1 VGLSV
6 KASWLT
12 AANVVS
18 FVRLLL
24 TVPIV
29 YCLLQE
35 GPLWRWAG
43 LVLLLT
49 AAASDG
55 LDGYLARSR
64 GEISTLGQL
73 LDPIADKVLS
83 IAVLAVLIYQAL
95 LPPWM
100 FWALLIK
107 EALLLLG
114 GAVLLHRGLRVP
126 SARSLGKLAT
136 VVLFIGFLM
145 VIAGLSLG
153 LWICGVGVALS
164 LAAGLDYAR
173 QARQLW
179 SQAA

>member
-1 VGLSV
+1 MNE
-6 KASWLT
+6 KARWLT

-29 YCLLQE
+29 YALLQE
-35 GPLWRWAG
+35 GSLWRWAG
-43 LVLLLT
+43 LILLLV

-64 GEISTLGQL
+64 GEISPLGQL

-83 IAVLAVLIYQAL
+83 IALLAVLLHQAL

-100 FWALLIK
+100 FWALFVK

-114 GAVLLHRGLRVP
+114 GAVLLRRGL
-126 SARSLGKLAT
+126 ARPQCAHLGQGRDGGPLHR
-136 VVLFIGFLM
+136 LLDGDRRSFPRP
-145 VIAGLSLG
+145 LG
-153 LWICGVGVALS
+153 LRYRRDPLACGGPRLRPGS
-164 LAAGLDYAR
+164 PSPLEHGR
-173 QARQLW
+173 W
-179 SQAA
+179 

>member
-1 VGLSV
+1 MNE
-6 KASWLT
+6 KARWLT
-12 AANVVS
+12 GANVVS

-29 YCLLQE
+29 YALLQE
-35 GPLWRWAG
+35 GSLWRWAG
-43 LVLLLT
+43 LILLLA

-64 GEISTLGQL
+64 GEISPLGQL

-83 IAVLAVLIYQAL
+83 IALLAVLLHQAL

-100 FWALLIK
+100 FWALFVK

-114 GAVLLHRGLRVP
+114 GAVLLRRGLRVP
-126 SARSLGKLAT
+126 SARTLGKVAT

-153 LWICGVGVALS
+153 LWVCGTGVILS

-173 QARQLW
+173 EARHLW
-179 SQAA
+179 STAA